1 MPPKERK
8 NRYKIKCLECG
19 VEMDFD
25 HKKKHNSRKHQNL
38 LKQRKV
44 IRYEVVGA
52 PKNPFEAAS
61 RKALGVSTNVTTQT
75 PETGTVETRHDEEFF
90 SANSVRKLEKTAT
103 VNEENPEDIP
113 QTTFQGPASSSV
125 SDACDS
131 ALSMTM
137 EKRAFDQIENER
149 EVNNQ
154 EVKRQKMY
162 EDSKIDVLVA
172 PNFPHMSEDDLCSS
186 SSDSSSNFQ
195 FDDPPQKMSPLVS
208 LLNSDCKVLNFFC
221 VVFLFEFFSLAE
233 TNMHIDISYVV

>member
-1 MPPKERK
+1 M
-8 NRYKIKCLECG
+8 
-19 VEMDFD
+19 
-25 HKKKHNSRKHQNL
+25 
-38 LKQRKV
+38 

-90 SANSVRKLEKTAT
+90 SANSVRTLEKTTT

-149 EVNNQ
+149 EVNDQ

-208 LLNSDCKVLNFFC
+208 LLNSDCKVLNFF
-221 VVFLFEFFSLAE
+221 VSSFSLNSSTLLKQTCILTYHMLSSRLKTDCSTQFSPWE
-233 TNMHIDISYVV
+233 KCRCSTYFYNFIRMMNLSIQQ